1 MKAQVMRRNLP
12 AVLGIVG
19 FGMLLLAQRQLEIR
33 NFSALVLVGLLAG
46 WGIWGWCVEQQPP
59 ARDQLGLLQSTPLGQ
74 PLIRVGL
81 SIMALLVAGLTWRS
95 ISGNN
100 ITASNVIGWLSAL
113 ALWLAAWWSWERP
126 SLPTASPLETRKSRI
141 TAVLLLGIT
150 VFGGWLLFHR
160 LYNTPNDMTQDHP
173 WKLLDIQT
181 ILDGGRPLFFP
192 NNTGREPGQF
202 YYIATL
208 IKLFNL
214 PPDFMALKIG
224 NAIIGTIT
232 IPIVYLLGRELGG
245 RKLGLIGAS
254 LYAMSKW
261 ALATTRMGLRYPY
274 APLPAALVIWHLLR
288 YVRMGKRTDA
298 LFAGI
303 WMGVGLYGYIGI
315 RIVPLVI
322 IAFFI
327 LMLFDRRRHQRQ
339 AIGTLV
345 GHGLLLLMT
354 TALIFLPLGHFMIE
368 FPEQFWFRVATRTT
382 DKERSIEQTVCQ
394 EFYGATGTTP
404 RELNQTACKL
414 GVFAYNNLRMFKA
427 FNWEG
432 DISQVNAVSKDILV
446 DWATA
451 TLLLAGVPVLIWRLF
466 RERSLRWW
474 MVFVAL
480 PILLMTSTL
489 NIAFPIENPSTPRAA
504 IVMPVLFVV
513 AAAPLALLAEWIM
526 GWWAAMRPRQRVT
539 RWALAGSVVA
549 AVLSL
554 GVQQNYVRY
563 FKDFHLQ
570 YQRFVPNSGEIAGAI
585 LAYEQRGLDRN
596 DAYILVWPYWLEG
609 RSISVYMGNIRWHE
623 THTIAENQPLL
634 EPKPGKP
641 LLYLLN
647 QEDVR
652 RRDELLARFPSGE
665 LKKVQTVVPS
675 KTFYTFFIPATN

>member
-1 MKAQVMRRNLP
+1 MNTQTIRRNLP
-12 AVLGIVG
+12 AILGLAG
-19 FGMLLLAQRQLEIR
+19 LGMLLLVQRQLELR
-33 NFSALVLVGLLAG
+33 VFSALILAGLLAG
-46 WGIWGWCVEQQPP
+46 WGIWGWCIERQPP
-59 ARDQLGLLQSTPLGQ
+59 ARDRLGLLQPTALPQLMLRAGISL
-74 PLIRVGL
+74 LAF
-81 SIMALLVAGLTWRS
+81 SIAFLTWRS
-95 ISGNN
+95 ISGNT
-100 ITASNVIGWLSAL
+100 ITGGNVAGWLSAV
-113 ALWLAAWWSWERP
+113 ALWVGAWWSWERP
-126 SLPTASPLETRKSRI
+126 RLPQADLLETRKSRL
-141 TAVLLLGIT
+141 AALLLLGIT
-150 VFGGWLLFHR
+150 IFGGWLLFHR

-173 WKLLDIQT
+173 WKLLDIQQ

-202 YYIATL
+202 YYIALL

-214 PPDFMALKIG
+214 PPDFMALKLG
-224 NAIIGTIT
+224 NVIIGTIT

-245 RKLGLIGAS
+245 RKLGLIAAS

-274 APLPAALVIWHLLR
+274 APLPAALVLWHLLR

-298 LFAGI
+298 LLAGI
-303 WMGVGLYGYIGI
+303 WLGVGLYGYIGI

-322 IAFFI
+322 IAFFG
-327 LMLFDRRRHQRQ
+327 LMLFDRRRHTPQ

-345 GHGLLLLMT
+345 AHGLLLVTT
-354 TALIFLPLGHFMIE
+354 TALLFLPLGHFMIE
-368 FPEQFWFRVATRTT
+368 FPDQFWYRVATRTT

-404 RELNQTACKL
+404 QEISPLACKL
-414 GVFAYNNLRMFKA
+414 GVFAYNNLRMFKG

-446 DWATA
+446 DLITA
-451 TLLLAGVPVLIWRLF
+451 TLLLAAVPLLLWRLF

-504 IVMPVLFVV
+504 IVMPLLFVV
-513 AAAPLALLAEWIM
+513 AAAPLALLAEWII
-526 GWWAAMRPRQRVT
+526 GAWTLRPRVRVA
-539 RWALAGSVVA
+539 RWALAGGVVVA
-549 AVLSL
+549 LLAQ
-554 GVQQNYVRY
+554 GVQQNYERY

-570 YQRFVPNSGEIAGAI
+570 YQGFVPNSGEIAGAI

-609 RSISVYMGNIRWHE
+609 RSISVYMGNIHWHE
-623 THTIAENQPLL
+623 THAIYEKDVLHEPEN
-634 EPKPGKP
+634 GRP

-647 QEDVR
+647 QEDSK
-652 RRDELLARFPSGE
+652 RRDELQARFPTGE
-665 LKKVQTVVPS
+665 LKQVQTVVPNR
-675 KTFYTFFIPATN
+675 TFYTFFIPGIN